1 MKFSPFNVTT
11 IAIATITVIYSYGM
25 LVTRVA
31 ANESKIK
38 DLDMLRIDARLSVI
52 EAGVVLINKK
62 MDDLVYIDVSDAE
75 N

>member
-1 MKFSPFNVTT
+1 MIKKINIT
-11 IAIATITVIYSYGM
+11 AIVVASVTVIYSYGM
-25 LVTRVA
+25 LVNRVI

-52 EAGVVLINKK
+52 EATVVQINKK
-62 MDDLVYIDVSDAE
+62 IDDLVYIDVSDTE

>member
-1 MKFSPFNVTT
+1 MKFSPLNITG

-25 LVTRVA
+25 LVTRVG

-52 EAGVVLINKK
+52 EANVVSINDK
-62 MDDLVYIDVSDAE
+62 IDQAIKP
-75 N
+75 

>member
-1 MKFSPFNVTT
+1 MKFSPFNITA
-11 IAIATITVIYSYGM
+11 IGIATVTVIYSYGM
-25 LVTRVA
+25 LVTRVM

-52 EAGVVLINKK
+52 EATVVQINKK
-62 MDDLVYIDVSDAE
+62 IDDLVYIDVSDTE

>member
-1 MKFSPFNVTT
+1 MIKKINIT
-11 IAIATITVIYSYGM
+11 AIVVASVTVIYSYGM
-25 LVTRVA
+25 LVNRVV

-52 EAGVVLINKK
+52 EATVVQINKK
-62 MDDLVYIDVSDAE
+62 IDDLVYIDVSDTE